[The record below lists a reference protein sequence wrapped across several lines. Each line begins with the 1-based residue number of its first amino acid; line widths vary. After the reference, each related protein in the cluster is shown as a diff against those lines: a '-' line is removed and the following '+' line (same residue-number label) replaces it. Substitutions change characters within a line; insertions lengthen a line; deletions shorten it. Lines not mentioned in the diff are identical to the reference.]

1 MTALK
6 AAKEAK
12 RQSSDFAIYPVKGS
26 TKVYKGGLV
35 VSKKDGYAYPGVDGS
50 GYEFLGVA
58 AENGDNS
65 GSAIDGAVE
74 VRLYKTG
81 IFQFTKASATQG
93 DVGELAYIH
102 DDQTVGTSATTNSI
116 ACGYITAIVD
126 SSTVKVRIDASVK

>member
-1 MTALK
+1 MTALT

-35 VSKKDGYAYPGVDGS
+35 VSKDDGYAYPGVDGS

-65 GSAIDGAVE
+65 ASATDGAVE

-102 DDQTVGTSATTNSI
+102 DDQTVGISSTNSI
-116 ACGYITAIVD
+116 ACGYITDIVD

>member
-35 VSKKDGYAYPGVDGS
+35 VSKDDGYAYPGVDGS

>member
-1 MTALK
+1 MTALT
-6 AAKEAK
+6 AAREAK
-12 RQSSDFAIYPVKGS
+12 RQASDFAIYPVKGS

-65 GSAIDGAVE
+65 GSATDGAVE

-102 DDQTVGTSATTNSI
+102 AQYVPGKPQ
-116 ACGYITAIVD
+116 GHYG
-126 SSTVKVRIDASVK
+126 